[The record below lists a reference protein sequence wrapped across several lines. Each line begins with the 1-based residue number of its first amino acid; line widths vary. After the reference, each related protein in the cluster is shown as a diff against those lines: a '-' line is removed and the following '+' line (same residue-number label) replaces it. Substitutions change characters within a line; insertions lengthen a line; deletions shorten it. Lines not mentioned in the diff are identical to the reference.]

1 MPRFGGSTVL
11 EIMTF
16 NPLDGLLAMAPSATP
31 PGTAPNPQGEMIK
44 MLGMFAIMGFIFYF
58 LLIRPQRQRAK
69 QQETMLKA
77 MKAGDKVVTSGGILG
92 VVIAVKEKTVSIRSA
107 DTKLEIL
114 KSSVTEITE
123 RAGESGP
130 S

>member
-1 MPRFGGSTVL
+1 
-11 EIMTF
+11 
-16 NPLDGLLAMAPSATP
+16 MAPSATP